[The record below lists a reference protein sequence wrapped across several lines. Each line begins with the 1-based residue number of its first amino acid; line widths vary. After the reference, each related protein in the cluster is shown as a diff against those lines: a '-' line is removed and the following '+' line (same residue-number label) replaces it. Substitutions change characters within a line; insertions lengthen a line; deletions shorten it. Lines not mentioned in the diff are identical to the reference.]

1 MEGNYPIAY
10 NCGIFLDQLLEDLH
24 NGNPKTCFENREK
37 LNAIAM
43 SFLYDYDVIG
53 SKEKF
58 QIARDLEKF
67 LRICNILYNN
77 TDSELLPIEDG
88 VYDILREKYNANNPD
103 FQVGADITPIMS
115 RTDYGIIN
123 TEKDAIKPV
132 LIFHEDLQE
141 KIENSFFLRDL
152 LEANFNPRL
161 DYRDFNATEP
171 VSYETISKRKH
182 DTAHNHPELVGTLD
196 KCKFVTCK
204 EAVERGEINDSNVK
218 ILERDF
224 FAEHIKKG
232 IIEPNGVYTMCCE
245 LKYDGVS
252 VEADCG
258 RYVVSARSR
267 GDTGIGQASDMS
279 PILTGYQFPR
289 MPVGFDNTIGV
300 KFEAIIQRPDMERF
314 KQMKNYP
321 YKNCRTAIVGL
332 MNSADGAAYRD
343 LITLVPLQVEEKIF
357 NGTEIQGNRVA
368 EIEFLNDFFSSK
380 GCPMRYVMIQGTYI
394 ELLYQIK
401 LFLEDAEYAR
411 NFIPFMYDGIVVSYV
426 DQDVRRALG
435 RENFINKYSMAVK
448 FNALKKQT
456 IFRGY
461 SFTVGQDGSI
471 TPMIHYDPVEFYGT
485 IHPNSSGH
493 SYKRFMELEL
503 KVGDIIDVEYVND
516 VMPYVSKPYNDHNEQ
531 NPNPIVPFPSNCP
544 FCGASIEISPS
555 GKSAKCTNPDCK
567 ERAFTRMQNMFT
579 KLNLAEF
586 GQATVKA
593 LGKLHLHEICEIYEN
608 DNFQQY
614 GFGDGEARQLK
625 AEIDRFIN
633 NPINDYDLFGSLG
646 FTNVGSKT
654 WQLIFNNMRMDDFVC
669 YMTSPAELCG
679 CTEDMLY
686 DDLIQIKGVGPVA
699 LQTIFAEI
707 EYFIPDIIYC
717 MRHCKQIIRT
727 FGKKLSKQIRATGFR
742 DKELFSLLRS
752 NGFDA
757 DDNGSVT
764 KSTDILLVPYEG
776 FSGSSKLK
784 KISENCVVVPIE
796 EFKSNM
802 QYYLQ

>member
-1 MEGNYPIAY
+1 MEGNYPITY
-10 NCGIFLDQLLEDLH
+10 MCGILLDQLLEDLH
-24 NGNPKTCFENREK
+24 NGNPNSCFENREK

-43 SFLYDYDVIG
+43 SFLYDYDIIEN
-53 SKEKF
+53 KEKSPV
-58 QIARDLEKF
+58 ARDLEKF

-115 RTDYGIIN
+115 GTNYGIVDN
-123 TEKDAIKPV
+123 TTFKEPV
-132 LIFHEDLQE
+132 LIFHEDLQD
-141 KIENSFFLRDL
+141 KCENSFFLGEL
-152 LEANFNPRL
+152 LEPNFNPRL
-161 DYRDFNATEP
+161 DHRDFIPGEP
-171 VSYETISKRKH
+171 VSYDTVSKRKH

-204 EAVERGEINDSNVK
+204 EAIDRGEINDSNVK

-224 FAEHIKKG
+224 FAEQIKRG
-232 IIEPNGVYTMCCE
+232 IIDPNRKYTMCCE

-258 RYVVSARSR
+258 KYVVSARSR

-279 PILTGYQFPR
+279 PILTGYNFPY
-289 MPVGFDNTIGV
+289 MPDGIDDTIGV
-300 KFEAIIQRPDMERF
+300 KFEAIIQKPAMEIF

-332 MNSADGAAYRD
+332 TNSSDGAAYRD
-343 LITLVPLQVEEKIF
+343 LITLVPLQVEDRIF
-357 NGTEIQGNRVA
+357 HSDEIQGNRIA

-380 GCPMRYVMIQGTYI
+380 GCPLRYVVIQGNYI

-426 DQDVRRALG
+426 DPDVREALG
-435 RENFINKYSMAVK
+435 RENFVNKYSMAVK

-461 SFTVGQDGSI
+461 SFTVGQDGTV

-493 SYKRFMELEL
+493 SYKRFAELAL
-503 KVGDIIDVEYVND
+503 RVGDIIDVEYIND
-516 VMPYVSKPYNDHNEQ
+516 VMPYVSKPFNDHNEQ
-531 NPNPIVPFPSNCP
+531 NTNPIVPFPTECP
-544 FCGASIEISPS
+544 FCGAPIEISPS
-555 GKSAKCTNPDCK
+555 GKSAKCTNQNCK
-567 ERAFTRMQNMFT
+567 ERVFARMQNMFS

-586 GQATVKA
+586 GEATVKA
-593 LGKLHLHEICEIYEN
+593 LGKFHLYEICNIYEE
-608 DNFQQY
+608 DKFQEY
-614 GFGDGEARQLK
+614 GFGDGEANQLK
-625 AEIDRFIN
+625 TEIHKFLT
-633 NPINDYDLFGSLG
+633 NPIKDYELFGSLG

-654 WQLIFNNMRMDDFVC
+654 WQLIFNTMKMDDFVC

-679 CTEDMLY
+679 CTLDMLY

-699 LQTIFAEI
+699 LQTIFDEI

-717 MRHCKQIIRT
+717 MRNCKEIIRT
-727 FGKKLSKQIRATGFR
+727 AGTTAGKQIRATGFR
-742 DKELFSLLRS
+742 DRELFESLRNS
-752 NGFDA
+752 GYDA

-784 KISENCVVVPIE
+784 KVSENCIIVPVE
-796 EFKSNM
+796 EFKKNPN
-802 QYYLQ
+802 YYLK